1 MAAEQKHICRQAH
14 DFEGKARTCVRK
26 SITAP
31 PQRGWV
37 DETEVGALR
46 AGAQKDAAAGDAQ
59 HLEISTKRVPPMLGP

>member
-1 MAAEQKHICRQAH
+1 MCLSKTPV
-14 DFEGKARTCVRK
+14 F

-46 AGAQKDAAAGDAQ
+46 AGAQKNDGCAHAAAGDAQ
-59 HLEISTKRVPPMLGP
+59 HLEISAKRVPPMLDP